1 MKTIQSIILIF
12 ISFSVYGQSINN
24 MKPHVEV
31 NTNMGSFII
40 ELDKGR
46 APITVNNFI
55 RYVEEDFY
63 SGTIFKN
70 KGYAE
75 KNKT

>member
-1 MKTIQSIILIF
+1 
-12 ISFSVYGQSINN
+12 

-63 SGTIFKN
+63 SGTIFHRVVQGWVAQAG
-70 KGYAE
+70 GYLSLIHI
-75 KNKT
+75 